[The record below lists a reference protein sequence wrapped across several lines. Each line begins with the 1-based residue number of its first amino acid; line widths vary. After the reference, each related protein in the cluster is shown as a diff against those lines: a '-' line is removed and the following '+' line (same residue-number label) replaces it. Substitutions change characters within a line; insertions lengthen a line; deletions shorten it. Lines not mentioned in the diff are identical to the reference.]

1 MLRKNFSGSLK
12 WKCKM
17 IHIEEYIQQS
27 NLSRRTIERYIQA
40 GELLS
45 IKLNGK
51 TFILKDDQLAGLKAK
66 SRKQIISS
74 VKDQLNVMLTEAH
87 NNPALKSET
96 IKNIEKVILSWSLHN
111 IIIKGYD
118 KKSCYRKI
126 NDLGKIERKTRSDKF
141 SIRNEVLS
149 ANMPKLRP
157 LAAYIYK
164 KNAQGNLSIICDL
177 IKFHAKNDEEYY
189 EFANVPK
196 ATLYR
201 QLTLDF
207 KQSGFKSV
215 HQYFNHHNLWA
226 KTLPTVTGAF
236 TDDIN
241 FFDYIAGDDH
251 KADVASVYVYDEASG
266 KTILKQVKIWLWV
279 EVRTMMPLGW
289 IIKTG
294 DINSRDLELSLAE
307 VFLRWGLPKKQI
319 LIDNG
324 IGRSAEFQ
332 AFVNK
337 IYAGM
342 REGRGKIHYSAAYTP
357 TNKATME
364 RSFGLIKN
372 ELDVFQKNFVGPN
385 KETESR
391 HSTKALSPESAD
403 LFIEDYKRKLE
414 QYLTGFFIERE
425 RLRVINGDK
434 TRISIK
440 SYFDNLYKSYEP
452 SPIAAKD
459 IRYALSQTDEKVYR
473 GSIKFKGS
481 EYLPIESLP
490 LSFHGQRF
498 RILYY
503 PNDLSEI
510 DIYALDDMLD
520 RQTGLLIQK
529 NNFIATF
536 ISTRT
541 REDRRE
547 AVLKARKHLEKDIK
561 ELSEDYTS
569 LMSLEGKLFE
579 SSMPDMVANNGKIL
593 EQRETTKKAAK
604 IAIKTSL
611 QKLPGQNLTIEN
623 RPAADLQETSLTIE
637 DSDDNDSLTFEE

>member
-1 MLRKNFSGSLK
+1 
-12 WKCKM
+12 M
-17 IHIEEYIQQS
+17 IHIEDYIQQS
-27 NLSRRTIERYIQA
+27 NESRRTIYRRIDS
-40 GELLS
+40 GTLLS
-45 IKLNGK
+45 VKLNGK
-51 TFILKDDQLAGLKAK
+51 TFILKDDQLADLKTK
-66 SRKQIISS
+66 SKKQIIDS
-74 VKDQLNVMLTEAH
+74 VKNQLNTMLAEAH
-87 NNPALKSET
+87 NNPQIKSET
-96 IKNIEKVILSWSLHN
+96 IKNIERVIQSWKLHN

-126 NDLGKIERKTRSDKF
+126 KNVEKMDRKTRSDKF
-141 SIRNEVLS
+141 SIRNEILS
-149 ANMPKLRP
+149 NNMSKLRP

-201 QLTLDF
+201 QLSLDF

-236 TDDIN
+236 TDDVE

-251 KADVASVYVYDEASG
+251 KADVAAVYVYDEASG

-307 VFLRWGLPKKQI
+307 VFLKWGLPRKQI

-332 AFVNK
+332 EFVNK

-342 REGRGKIHYSAAYTP
+342 GQGRDKIHYSAAYTP

-372 ELDVFQKNFVGPN
+372 ELDVFQKNFVGPD
-385 KETESR
+385 KEVESR
-391 HSTKALSPESAD
+391 HSTKALSPESAE
-403 LFIEDYKRKLE
+403 LFIGDYKAKLE
-414 QYLTGFFIERE
+414 QYLTGFFIERL
-425 RLRVINGDK
+425 RLRVINGEK
-434 TRISIK
+434 QRISIK
-440 SYFDNLYKSYEP
+440 SYFDTLYKNYEP
-452 SPIAAKD
+452 SPIALKD
-459 IRYALSQTDEKVYR
+459 IRYALSQTDEKVYN

-510 DIYALDDMLD
+510 DIYAIDDLLD
-520 RQTGLLIQK
+520 RQTGLLVQK
-529 NNFIATF
+529 NNYVATF
-536 ISTRT
+536 ISTRL

-547 AVLKARKHLEKDIK
+547 AVLKARKHMEKDIK
-561 ELSEDYTS
+561 ELAEDYSS
-569 LMSLEGKLFE
+569 LMNLENKLFE
-579 SSMPDMVANNGKIL
+579 NSMPDMVSNNGKIL
-593 EQRETTKKAAK
+593 EQREVIKKAAK
-604 IAIKTSL
+604 NAIKTSL
-611 QKLPGQNLTIEN
+611 KQLPGQSLSIEN
-623 RPAADLQETSLTIE
+623 IKANDIPETSLTI
-637 DSDDNDSLTFEE
+637 DSSDDNNSLTYEV